1 MDDAGPTLAGVIAA
15 VAPGPAAIGV
25 AVGIDV
31 APGAEPGR
39 VVLLVSGEALFERKA
54 VRSDPTP

>member
-1 MDDAGPTLAGVIAA
+1 MNDAGPTLAGVIAA

-25 AVGIDV
+25 TVDL

-39 VVLLVSGEALFERKA
+39 VVLLVSVPGRRVAEMASRLLTRL
-54 VRSDPTP
+54 